1 MSLNVRHISYG
12 ANVTADYITKLRTG
26 EIKSLKTSFSKLNKA
41 LLNGI
46 DWNRIFTIAALSGG
60 GKSTILEQIKRDF
73 LDLNGDSFEIL
84 SFDFEMLI
92 EDQLTRYVSSKIKK
106 SLKDIYSSDKP
117 LSDEDYKEVV
127 DILEARK
134 NAPVFY
140 VDNPGTPEQ
149 IRATIL
155 QFAME
160 RDLLSLNKGLVIS
173 IDHATLVKGKSGET
187 EKTIIDELM
196 TVFLELKK
204 YFAST
209 GLRCIFLVL
218 SQLNRDIERPER
230 TSNPLLHFPTR
241 NDIFA
246 ASSIY
251 HCSDYVMISH
261 RPANVNGIKDYYG
274 PPQGEKFPRGLPI
287 KSPADPK
294 RDMVYWHLIKE
305 RFGKTVI
312 IPMVEDFKN
321 ATLEQINLV

>member
-1 MSLNVRHISYG
+1 
-12 ANVTADYITKLRTG
+12 
-26 EIKSLKTSFSKLNKA
+26 
-41 LLNGI
+41 
-46 DWNRIFTIAALSGG
+46 
-60 GKSTILEQIKRDF
+60 
-73 LDLNGDSFEIL
+73 
-84 SFDFEMLI
+84 MLI

-106 SLKDIYSSDKP
+106 SLKDIYSSDTP
-117 LSDEDYKEVV
+117 LSDDDYSEVMN
-127 DILEARK
+127 ILEDRK
-134 NAPVFY
+134 NSPVFY

-173 IDHATLVKGKSGET
+173 IDHAALVRGKSGET
-187 EKTIIDELM
+187 EKSIIDELM

-230 TSNPLLHFPTR
+230 TSNPLLHYPTR

-261 RPANVNGIKDYYG
+261 RPANVNGIKEYYG
-274 PPQGEKFPRGLPI
+274 PPQGDKFPRGLPI
-287 KSPADPK
+287 KAPNDPK

-321 ATLEQINLV
+321 ATLEQINLI